1 MDYITNKNGPLK
13 SARISIPDMRK
24 STEKIVQMVQR
35 QYFFEDIDCLTDG
48 RQVKGHSKLSN
59 LSPVLIE
66 GTIRVG
72 GRVRHAPIPF
82 DAIHPMILTRD
93 HPVST
98 FIVRHYHEYL
108 GHAGREHVLSNLRQ
122 RFWLLQARTLVRQ
135 VLRKCVSCRRRN
147 GAPMQQLMADLPKE
161 RLIPFESPF
170 TYTGVY
176 RRLWAFHVK
185 RGQGAE
191 KVYGCLFTCFTSRA
205 VHIEDVSSLE
215 TDSFIKARRRF
226 TFKSWLSKIDMERQ
240 CDQFCRCRE
249 GNSTVSFGWNKVE
262 LNERLKKEEISCYL
276 CLRMEWKFQPRR
288 LLI

>member
-1 MDYITNKNGPLK
+1 M
-13 SARISIPDMRK
+13 
-24 STEKIVQMVQR
+24 
-35 QYFFEDIDCLTDG
+35 
-48 RQVKGHSKLSN
+48 
-59 LSPVLIE
+59 LIE

-122 RFWLLQARTLVRQ
+122 RFWLLQARSLVRQ

-170 TYTGVY
+170 TYTGVEV
-176 RRLWAFHVK
+176 F
-185 RGQGAE
+185 G
-191 KVYGCLFTCFTSRA
+191 
-205 VHIEDVSSLE
+205 
-215 TDSFIKARRRF
+215 
-226 TFKSWLSKIDMERQ
+226 LS
-240 CDQFCRCRE
+240 
-249 GNSTVSFGWNKVE
+249 T
-262 LNERLKKEEISCYL
+262 
-276 CLRMEWKFQPRR
+276 
-288 LLI
+288 